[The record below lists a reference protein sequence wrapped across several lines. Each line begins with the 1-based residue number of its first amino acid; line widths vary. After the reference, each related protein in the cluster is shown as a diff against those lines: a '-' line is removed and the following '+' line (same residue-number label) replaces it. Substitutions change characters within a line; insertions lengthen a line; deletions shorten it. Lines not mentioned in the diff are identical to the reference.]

1 MMTGQSTSTVTDSE
15 NTTDRPERAM
25 SMKLQQG
32 YEQLMARAPGAAF
45 PRARQL
51 YLNKYSF
58 PQSQTS
64 PDLRLF
70 VCDEA
75 LEETIQECE
84 KDDKSDRRIVT
95 LTARPGS
102 LALVHWQQSEP
113 AEWNAIQHY
122 LQETWEFS
130 LNPADLCAQQE
141 LWFRDSGHQMRFQ
154 APTSLVIQ
162 QRSLLSLKE

>member
-1 MMTGQSTSTVTDSE
+1 MMTVRWTRSVTDTEKE
-15 NTTDRPERAM
+15 NNRPDHPM

-32 YEQLMARAPGAAF
+32 YAQLMAKAPGAAF

-84 KDDKSDRRIVT
+84 KDDKSDRRIVI